1 MQIGVR
7 KCFTVA
13 ENLLAMAGII
23 VATKTPT
30 PSLLASARL
39 LDSFLSS
46 PPSCSHD
53 SCPQIQSPSRVRFQR
68 SIARVLSSPIAS
80 PLARTAKSR
89 NNRMVLPIHFCSSF
103 ASRSRSSR
111 FRTEGMRTSAAE
123 DAHEPHEVCLGVSY
137 TGRKNL

>member
-1 MQIGVR
+1 M
-7 KCFTVA
+7 A

-46 PPSCSHD
+46 FPSYSHD
-53 SCPQIQSPSRVRFQR
+53 SCPRIPSPSRVRFQR

-80 PLARTAKSR
+80 PLARTAETR
-89 NNRMVLPIHFCSSF
+89 NNRMILLPIHFCSSF

-111 FRTEGMRTSAAE
+111 YCTEGMRTSAAE
-123 DAHEPHEVCLGVSY
+123 DAHEPHEVILGVLY
-137 TGRKNL
+137 TGRKNV